1 MCEHTEHMIHEKYM
15 SEFSKIDKLKTY
27 SKASQQDNIKGREKV
42 TLNSSGYLKV
52 YFQISLFF
60 LVFLNISY
68 IKKLLLSFC
77 PQNIKLCPL
86 KQEVL
91 FSMALFS
98 SLSAHEISPSH

>member
-68 IKKLLLSFC
+68 IY
-77 PQNIKLCPL
+77 IIATLCLFVL
-86 KQEVL
+86 K
-91 FSMALFS
+91 
-98 SLSAHEISPSH
+98 I